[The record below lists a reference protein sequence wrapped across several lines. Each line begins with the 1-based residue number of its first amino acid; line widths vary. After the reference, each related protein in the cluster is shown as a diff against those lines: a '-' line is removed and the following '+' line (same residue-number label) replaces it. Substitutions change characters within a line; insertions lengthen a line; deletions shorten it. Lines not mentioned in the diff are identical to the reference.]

1 MKKTS
6 TSKVTTLPRF
16 LHHYRLN
23 GDRTGLNL
31 ADQESKE
38 LGEGQTSWQHI
49 DLNDELSL
57 KWLEDHADLDSVI
70 FDALTAIETRPRS
83 FSYKDGLM
91 IVLRGVN
98 MHPGNNAEDM
108 ISVRLWI
115 QGSSIISTRVRPIL
129 SVEDIV
135 CDLNESQGPRNVGDF
150 LTILADKLADR
161 IGDFV
166 NTIEDELGDA
176 EDSLDESE
184 PNELR
189 KTLGSLR
196 RQIAKVRRYLAPQ
209 RDALDRLNNLSTSLL
224 SDRDRQRLRE
234 ESDRTSRYL
243 EDLDL
248 ARERCVVL
256 QEAFLSQLAQ
266 QQNTRMYV
274 LSIITAIFLPLSFL
288 TGLLGMNIGGLP
300 GLENPWAFA
309 IVTLGMVSGT
319 IGLAAFFKW
328 KKWI

>member
-1 MKKTS
+1 MSKKIP
-6 TSKVTTLPRF
+6 KF
-16 LHHYRLN
+16 LHFYRIN
-23 GDRTGLNL
+23 GDRS
-31 ADQESKE
+31 ASSM
-38 LGEGQTSWQHI
+38 EGQKTVELEREQSTWQHI
-49 DLNDELSL
+49 DLNDAASTE
-57 KWLEDHADLDSVI
+57 WLEASADLDPIV
-70 FDALTAIETRPRS
+70 FNALTATESRPRS
-83 FSYKDGLM
+83 FSHKEGVM

-98 MHPGNNAEDM
+98 LNPGNDAEDM
-108 ISVRLWI
+108 ISIRLWVE
-115 QGSSIISTRVRPIL
+115 SKRIITTRLRPIL

-135 CDLNESQGPRNVGDF
+135 KDFSEIQGPKNVGEF
-150 LTILADKLADR
+150 LTSLVDKLADR

-166 NTIEDELGDA
+166 NAIEDELGLA
-176 EDSLDESE
+176 EDSLEDFEAS
-184 PNELR
+184 ELR
-189 KTLGSLR
+189 STLGSLR

-209 RDALDRLNNLSTSLL
+209 RDALDRLNHISTNVY

-234 ESDRTSRYL
+234 ESDRISRYL

-256 QEAFLSQLAQ
+256 QEAFLSQMAQ

-300 GLENPWAFA
+300 GLENPRAFLM
-309 IVTLGMVSGT
+309 VTIGMVSGT
-319 IGLAAFFKW
+319 IGLAVFFRW